1 MRRTEVL
8 QGVRMLRFRDVFGR
22 CEEGSLSKLEAA
34 ELLGVNERTFRRWS
48 RRYEDEGEAGLL
60 DRRLGK
66 PSPQRVPAA
75 EAEEIETLYRERYRG
90 FTAKHFHEHA
100 VKNHG
105 LRWGYTWTKTY
116 LQDRGYLERA
126 PRRGAHRRK
135 RERRPVPGMML
146 HQDGSRHHWIPDL
159 DLALDLVVTLD
170 DATGAIY
177 SAFLVEEEGTFSSF
191 RGLAEVFAAHG
202 LPCSLYT
209 DRGSHYFFTPKAG
222 EKVDPHALTQVGRA
236 LAQLGIAHIAAYSP
250 QARGRSERIF
260 RTLQDRLPKELA
272 LACIADVET
281 ANRFIAETFR
291 PDYNRRFAIA
301 AAAPGTAFVAVA
313 PTQWQDVLCVQE
325 ERIVRNDNT
334 VAFQGLRL
342 QIPQSRLRPHFVKA
356 KVRVHQYPDG
366 TLAVFHGPRRIAR
379 YSTQGAELIDVPTA
393 GSLTPCSPPP
403 RRGLATPPRAAAVA
417 QRPALTAAARGVPV
431 PLRVGTKKRP
441 PDRTKKLTRKA
452 LELAASAPPDP
463 SPGRGVRRFRTGSI
477 DRNPEAV
484 N

>member
-8 QGVRMLRFRDVFGR
+8 QGVRMLKFRDVFGR
-22 CEEGSLSKLEAA
+22 CEEGHLSKLEAA
-34 ELLGVNERTFRRWS
+34 ELLGVNERTFRRWC
-48 RRYEDEGEAGLL
+48 RRYEEEGEAGLL

-66 PSPQRVPAA
+66 PSPKQVPAA
-75 EAEEIETLYRERYRG
+75 EAAAIERLYRERYAG

-116 LQDRGYLERA
+116 LQERGYLKKA

-135 RERRPVPGMML
+135 RARKPLPGMML
-146 HQDGSRHHWIPDL
+146 HQDGSRHHWIAGL
-159 DLALDLVVTLD
+159 DLALDLIVTLD

-222 EKVDPHALTQVGRA
+222 EKVAPHALTQVGRA
-236 LAQLGIAHIAAYSP
+236 LAQLGIEHIAAYSP
-250 QARGRSERIF
+250 QARGRSERVF

-272 LACIADVET
+272 LAGIADLAA
-281 ANRFIAETFR
+281 ANRFIAEAFL
-291 PDYNRRFAIA
+291 PDYNARFAITA
-301 AAAPGTAFVAVA
+301 AEPGTAFVPVA

-325 ERIVRNDNT
+325 ERIVKNDNT
-334 VAFQGLRL
+334 VVFRGLRL
-342 QIPQSRLRPHFVKA
+342 QIPQSRLRPHYVKA

-366 TLAVFHGPRRIAR
+366 SHAIFHGPKCLAR
-379 YSTQGAELIDVPTA
+379 YRADGNLIEE
-393 GSLTPCSPPP
+393 SLKW
-403 RRGLATPPRAAAVA
+403 AA
-417 QRPALTAAARGVPV
+417 
-431 PLRVGTKKRP
+431 
-441 PDRTKKLTRKA
+441 
-452 LELAASAPPDP
+452 
-463 SPGRGVRRFRTGSI
+463 
-477 DRNPEAV
+477 
-484 N
+484 